1 MKLKTVSASKI
12 TSRHVLL
19 VSTIGV
25 TEEERWSD
33 TMARSLPIVMTL
45 AILGFSLL
53 QVYFFL
59 LYNYKASFL
68 TKE

>member
-1 MKLKTVSASKI
+1 M
-12 TSRHVLL
+12 SRHELL
-19 VSTIGV
+19 LSTIGV

-33 TMARSLPIVMTL
+33 TVARSLPIGMTL
-45 AILGFSLL
+45 AILGTSLL

>member
-1 MKLKTVSASKI
+1 MTAIKI
-12 TSRHVLL
+12 MSRHELL
-19 VSTIGV
+19 LSTIGV

-33 TMARSLPIVMTL
+33 TMARSLPIGMTL
-45 AILGFSLL
+45 AILVASLL

>member
-1 MKLKTVSASKI
+1 M
-12 TSRHVLL
+12 SRHELL
-19 VSTIGV
+19 LSTIGV

-33 TMARSLPIVMTL
+33 TMARSLPIGMTL
-45 AILGFSLL
+45 AILVASLL
-53 QVYFFL
+53 QVYFFF